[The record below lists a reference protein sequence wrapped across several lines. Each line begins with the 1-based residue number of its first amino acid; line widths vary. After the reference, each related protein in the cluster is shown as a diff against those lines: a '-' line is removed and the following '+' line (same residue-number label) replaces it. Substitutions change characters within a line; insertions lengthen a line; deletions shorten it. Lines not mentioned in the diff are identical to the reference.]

1 MQSIITFAG
10 LAFANLA
17 VAGPCKP
24 LPQTTVS
31 SVDVVS
37 TTSAEP
43 TVVTA
48 TLDPVSGVSTSA
60 ESSTVSESETGY
72 ESSTYVESS
81 TLATVVIQET
91 SSVETSA
98 TETTAE
104 TGTTSVEVETSAT
117 QTSAVDTTA
126 VETTTEATS
135 VETTAADTSAAETTA
150 VETATVETSAAET
163 IATQTTAADTTT
175 ADTTTADT
183 TTADTTTADTT
194 TADTTTVETTT
205 EATSTEIETSA
216 TQTTTETAAPTADQ
230 SCDNGGMDYAIYTHQ
245 FYNSDP
251 PRFTSF
257 DATYFHDAT
266 PTYQGITE
274 RIGIQ
279 PNTDWTKP
287 FKIYED
293 SPSQMYQ
300 YKAVNHR
307 GFLYAPE
314 SGTYKVTVPNS
325 DEITLVWFG
334 DKAINS
340 WTRGNADLEQ
350 DYPGGTS
357 RSFNIDLEA
366 GTYTP
371 FRLLWAN
378 AQGELNFI
386 AEVQAPGGKIIVNGD
401 GADNKYLVRFSCDG
415 TTPTWPDF
423 Y

>member
-31 SVDVVS
+31 SVEIVP
-37 TTSAEP
+37 TTTAEP

-48 TLDPVSGVSTSA
+48 TVVPVPGTSSSA
-60 ESSTVSESETGY
+60 ESSVVISESETGY
-72 ESSTYVESS
+72 ESSTIIESS

-91 SSVETSA
+91 STAETSTAETSA
-98 TETTAE
+98 ETSAAETSAVESTAAESTAAESTAAESTAAETSTETSAETSAADTTAAETSAETSAADTSAVETTTAETTTAETTAAETSAETTAE
-104 TGTTSVEVETSAT
+104 AGTTSVEV
-117 QTSAVDTTA
+117 
-126 VETTTEATS
+126 
-135 VETTAADTSAAETTA
+135 
-150 VETATVETSAAET
+150 
-163 IATQTTAADTTT
+163 
-175 ADTTTADT
+175 
-183 TTADTTTADTT
+183 
-194 TADTTTVETTT
+194 
-205 EATSTEIETSA
+205 ETSA

-230 SCDNGGMDYAIYTHQ
+230 SCDNGGLDYAIYSHQ

-251 PRFTSF
+251 PHFSSF

-266 PTYQGITE
+266 PSYQGITE

-287 FKIYED
+287 FTIYEG
-293 SPSQMYQ
+293 SPNQMYQ

-314 SGTYKVTVPNS
+314 SGTYEVTVPNS

-334 DKAINS
+334 DKAIS
-340 WTRGNADLEQ
+340 TWTRANADLEQ

-357 RSFNIDLEA
+357 KHFSMHLEA

-386 AEVQAPGGKIIVNGD
+386 AEVKAPSGHVIVNGD
-401 GADNKYLVRFSCDG
+401 GADNKYLVRYSCDG
-415 TTPTWPDF
+415 NTPSFPE

>member
-31 SVDVVS
+31 SVDIVP
-37 TTSAEP
+37 TTTAEP

-48 TLDPVSGVSTSA
+48 TVVPVPGVSTSA
-60 ESSTVSESETGY
+60 EFSAVISESETGY
-72 ESSTYVESS
+72 ESSTFVESS

-91 SSVETSA
+91 STAETGAAETSA
-98 TETTAE
+98 ETTAE
-104 TGTTSVEVETSAT
+104 AGTTSVEV
-117 QTSAVDTTA
+117 
-126 VETTTEATS
+126 
-135 VETTAADTSAAETTA
+135 
-150 VETATVETSAAET
+150 
-163 IATQTTAADTTT
+163 
-175 ADTTTADT
+175 
-183 TTADTTTADTT
+183 
-194 TADTTTVETTT
+194 
-205 EATSTEIETSA
+205 ETSA

-230 SCDNGGMDYAIYTHQ
+230 SCDNGGLDYAIYNHE
-245 FYNSDP
+245 FYNSDAP
-251 PRFTSF
+251 HFSSF

-279 PNTDWTKP
+279 PDTDWTKP
-287 FKIYED
+287 FTIYEG
-293 SPSQMYQ
+293 SPNQMYQ

-314 SGTYKVTVPNS
+314 SGIYEVTVPIS

-334 DKAINS
+334 DKAVNT
-340 WTRGNADLEQ
+340 WTRDNADLEQ

-357 RSFNIDLEA
+357 RSFSLELQA

-378 AQGELNFI
+378 AQGELSFI
-386 AEVQAPGGKIIVNGD
+386 AEIKAPSGNVIVNGD
-401 GADNKYLVRFSCDG
+401 GADNKYLVRYSCDG
-415 TTPTWPDF
+415 NTPTFPNF
-423 Y
+423 

>member
-31 SVDVVS
+31 SVEIVP
-37 TTSAEP
+37 TTTAEP

-48 TLDPVSGVSTSA
+48 TVVPVPGTSSSA
-60 ESSTVSESETGY
+60 ESSVVISESETGY
-72 ESSTYVESS
+72 ESSTIIESS

-91 SSVETSA
+91 STAETSTAETSA
-98 TETTAE
+98 
-104 TGTTSVEVETSAT
+104 
-117 QTSAVDTTA
+117 
-126 VETTTEATS
+126 
-135 VETTAADTSAAETTA
+135 
-150 VETATVETSAAET
+150 ETSAAET
-163 IATQTTAADTTT
+163 SAVESTAAETSAAESTAAESTAADTTAADTTT
-175 ADTTTADT
+175 AETTVAETSAAETTADT
-183 TTADTTTADTT
+183 TAAETSAETSAADTSA
-194 TADTTTVETTT
+194 VETTT
-205 EATSTEIETSA
+205 AETTTAETTAAETSAETTAEAGTTSVEVETSA

-230 SCDNGGMDYAIYTHQ
+230 SCDNGGLDYAIYSHQ

-251 PRFTSF
+251 PHFSSF

-266 PTYQGITE
+266 PSYQGITE

-287 FKIYED
+287 FTIYEG
-293 SPSQMYQ
+293 SPNQMYQ

-314 SGTYKVTVPNS
+314 SGTYEVTVPNS

-334 DKAINS
+334 DKAIS
-340 WTRGNADLEQ
+340 TWTRANADLEQ

-357 RSFNIDLEA
+357 KHFSMHLEA

-386 AEVQAPGGKIIVNGD
+386 AEVKAPSGHVIVNGD
-401 GADNKYLVRFSCDG
+401 GADNKYLVRYSCDG
-415 TTPTWPDF
+415 NTPSFPE